1 MRADTC
7 WKTLY
12 HISQNDYAKFLNVV
26 IIAEGYY
33 EKVFAV
39 NIVNFSLTFDAST
52 LYFTTR
58 MPLEILY
65 IVSSL
70 SLLEKGKH
78 MHTQVFLYVVG
89 SFTRASLSF
98 NFWLLNSSWVDIFSV
113 SDMIYLCKH
122 NFLPQ
127 DKETTNGHFYCT

>member
-1 MRADTC
+1 M
-7 WKTLY
+7 
-12 HISQNDYAKFLNVV
+12 V

-39 NIVNFSLTFDAST
+39 NIANFSLTFDAST

-70 SLLEKGKH
+70 NLLEKGKH
-78 MHTQVFLYVVG
+78 MHTQVFLNVVG

-98 NFWLLNSSWVDIFSV
+98 NF
-113 SDMIYLCKH
+113 
-122 NFLPQ
+122 
-127 DKETTNGHFYCT
+127 